1 MAAQVHHTIL
11 VVSDGTGTTAER
23 VIRAALLQFPGA
35 EPAIERRPEVRSP
48 DQVRAVVQ
56 EARERGA
63 MLVHTL
69 VSPELRR
76 FLYMEADSAQV
87 IAVDLMGTVLTQ
99 LARYLQ
105 SAPQVRPGILYG
117 DERYFR
123 RVEALEYA
131 IHHDDGQGLR
141 DIDRAD
147 IVLVGVSRTSKT
159 PVSVYLAYR
168 GFRVANVPVVL
179 GMPLPD
185 ALERVLP
192 GRVVGLVVEAER
204 LAALREARMRL
215 YPHIGWE
222 YVDIDHIRRELRY
235 SRDLFA
241 EHGWPVVDVTGRS
254 VEETAREVLNLVG
267 LSE

>member
-1 MAAQVHHTIL
+1 MAERTRHKIF

-23 VIRAALLQFPGA
+23 VIRAALLQFPEA
-35 EPAIERRPEVRSP
+35 DPVIERRPEVRLP
-48 DQVRAVVQ
+48 QQVRAVVQ
-56 EARERGA
+56 EAREHGA
-63 MLVHTL
+63 MIVHTL

-105 SAPQVRPGILYG
+105 TAPQVRPGILYG

-141 DIDRAD
+141 DIDRAE

-168 GFRVANVPVVL
+168 GFRVANVPIVL

-185 ALERVLP
+185 AIGRVPP

-204 LAALREARMRL
+204 LAAIREARLRH
-215 YPHIGWE
+215 YPLLGLE
-222 YVDIDHIRRELRY
+222 YADIDHIRRELRH
-235 SRDLFA
+235 SREIFA
-241 EHGWPVVDVTGRS
+241 AHGWPVVDVTGRS

>member
-1 MAAQVHHTIL
+1 VEPRRHTIL

-23 VIRAALLQFPGA
+23 VIRAALLQFPSA
-35 EPAIERRPEVRSP
+35 EPQIERRPEIRAP
-48 DQVRAVVQ
+48 EQVRAVVQ

-105 SAPQVRPGILYG
+105 SVPQVRPGILYG

-141 DIDRAD
+141 DIDRAE

-159 PVSVYLAYR
+159 PVSIYLAYR
-168 GFRVANVPVVL
+168 GFRVANLPVVL
-179 GMPLPD
+179 GIPLPE
-185 ALERVLP
+185 AIERVPP
-192 GRVVGLVVEAER
+192 GRVVGLTVDAQR
-204 LAALREARMRL
+204 LAAIREARL
-215 YPHIGWE
+215 KHYPPLGLE
-222 YVDIDHIRRELRY
+222 YANIDHIRQELRY
-235 SRDLFA
+235 SRELFA
-241 EHGWPVVDVTGRS
+241 AHGWPVVDVTGRS